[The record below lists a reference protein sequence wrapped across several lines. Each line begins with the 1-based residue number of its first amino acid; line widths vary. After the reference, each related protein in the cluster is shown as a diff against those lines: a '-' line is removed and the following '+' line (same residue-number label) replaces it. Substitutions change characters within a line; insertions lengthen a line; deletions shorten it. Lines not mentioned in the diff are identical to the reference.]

1 MRLPCER
8 AEIEPDLDLARQ
20 AGVNMLRVGG
30 TFAYESD
37 AFHELCDEMG
47 ILVWQDL
54 MLANF
59 DYPAKSAAWRAALSG
74 EVENLLGRLRH
85 SPSLAV
91 LCGGSEVAQQ

>member
-1 MRLPCER
+1 MRLPCGR
-8 AEIEPDLDLARQ
+8 AEIEPDLDLVRQ

-30 TFAYESD
+30 TFAYEGD

-59 DYPAKSAAWRAALSG
+59 DYPAKSEAWRA
-74 EVENLLGRLRH
+74 
-85 SPSLAV
+85 
-91 LCGGSEVAQQ
+91 